1 MGRER
6 TYSSEND
13 SHFSHQ
19 SVEADFDNYGGWRTR
34 RALPREYFIEI
45 MVVADSKMMEYHG
58 DGLVSYIL
66 VLMNMVRN
74 LQDEAEYYKLFY
86 KLGLLKITWTIKNKN
101 EKIILLKMK
110 YW

>member
-6 TYSSEND
+6 TYPSEND
-13 SHFSHQ
+13 SHLSQQ
-19 SVEADFDNYGGWRTR
+19 SVEADFDNYGTWRMR

-45 MVVADSKMMEYHG
+45 MVVTDSKMMEYHG

-74 LQDEAEYYKLFY
+74 LQVKS
-86 KLGLLKITWTIKNKN
+86 GLLKNNINLRLALSYST
-101 EKIILLKMK
+101 
-110 YW
+110 YFSY